1 MNNLDE
7 FHKMLTANPDIES
20 IIGAV
25 LRDIFYTSYERAFGQ
40 PSADIRA
47 KVDQADAQTIAEWL
61 PNFVR
66 VRNSTDLF
74 VSSLEHAIA
83 KYGACFWREIL
94 ASRLARCMACPM
106 FSKCCSGNHPM
117 HSESQRTSRR
127 RMVVGETA
135 FPPTGQR
142 ERLLDARHSCA
153 TCCSTKALSTRA
165 ALSPNRPRRAPRP
178 PLWTN
183 STPGPN
189 ASSMRPH
196 R

>member
-1 MNNLDE
+1 VNNLDE

-83 KYGACFWREIL
+83 KYGASL
-94 ASRLARCMACPM
+94 LARNFGIETGPVHGM
-106 FSKCCSGNHPM
+106 SDVL
-117 HSESQRTSRR
+117 EVLQRQPSNAQRIA
-127 RMVVGETA
+127 EDQ
-135 FPPTGQR
+135 PTPDG
-142 ERLLDARHSCA
+142 
-153 TCCSTKALSTRA
+153 
-165 ALSPNRPRRAPRP
+165 
-178 PLWTN
+178 
-183 STPGPN
+183 GG
-189 ASSMRPH
+189 
-196 R
+196 